1 MGVANRAADL
11 VYTFRFL
18 RVLTTPWEE
27 TNAYK
32 LGIIDDKGKRDR
44 SQPLDTS
51 KRKDAYT
58 PFLRLGY
65 NIKRL
70 LDRLPGTR
78 TKLGS
83 LAAGLFLI
91 KENYG
96 LSDKHLKKLMEKMGV
111 DTLDLLAEE
120 NEWFV
125 LEDKKISPGVYR
137 IAADKALNTTFEE
150 IVRVKDKI
158 RIDEKCYPVGDV
170 FGLDIYEA
178 THIRSGQK
186 IYITSSELIK

>member
-1 MGVANRAADL
+1 MSVASRAADL

-18 RVLTTPWEE
+18 KVLTTPWEE

-32 LGIIDDKGKRDR
+32 LGIIGPDGKRDK

-78 TKLGS
+78 SKLGS

-91 KENYG
+91 KEN
-96 LSDKHLKKLMEKMGV
+96 
-111 DTLDLLAEE
+111 
-120 NEWFV
+120 
-125 LEDKKISPGVYR
+125 
-137 IAADKALNTTFEE
+137 
-150 IVRVKDKI
+150 
-158 RIDEKCYPVGDV
+158 
-170 FGLDIYEA
+170 
-178 THIRSGQK
+178 
-186 IYITSSELIK
+186 